1 MGAENLKNAVNISH
15 LVVGRRVEKGDKVV
29 DATCGR
35 GNDTL
40 FLARLV
46 GENGKVYA
54 FDIQDEAIESTSLLL
69 KTYDLEKRV
78 ELIKGNHAEMSRH
91 ITGSIKVC
99 MFNLGYLPGG
109 NHAVKTEGENSLRAV
124 KAAVE
129 LLEKG
134 GVITI
139 VGYPGHEGG
148 KEEILLIRE
157 FVSSLPQKKFE
168 VWETRFL
175 NQANY
180 PPQII
185 VVQKL

>member
-1 MGAENLKNAVNISH
+1 MWGENLKNAVNISH
-15 LVVGRRVEKGDKVV
+15 LIVRERVKKGDKVV

-40 FLARLV
+40 FLSRLV
-46 GENGKVYA
+46 GEKGKVYA
-54 FDIQDEAIESTSLLL
+54 FDVQDEAIESTYLLL

-78 ELIKGNHAEMSRH
+78 EIIKDNHAEMSRY
-91 ITGSIKVC
+91 ITGNIKAC

-109 NHAVKTEGENSLRAV
+109 NHAIKTEGENSLRAV
-124 KAAVE
+124 EAATQ
-129 LLEKG
+129 LLKSG

-148 KEEILLIRE
+148 GEEVSVIRK
-157 FVSSLPQKKFE
+157 FVSSLSQKSFE
-168 VWETRFL
+168 VWETRFI
-175 NQANY
+175 NQVNY